1 MKNFKHPFSHEL
13 KKPKDEKGLPRFMTA
28 YMKERMKEENTHG
41 LWDNIHA
48 KRERIKRGSGEHMR
62 KPGEKGR
69 PTESDFK
76 SASEE
81 TDMRPI
87 KKPHETSKHRKT
99 SETPEPQSINPN
111 DPDSRLDGTDSLV
124 NVYKNETPGQTTA
137 KIVKRIV
144 KEALGIYEADYH
156 GKEVSLNKPTK
167 GDVKKSKV
175 YVRDPST
182 GNIKKVNFG
191 DPNMTIKKHIPAR
204 RKSFRARHH
213 CETPGPKTKA
223 RYWSC
228 RAW

>member
-1 MKNFKHPFSHEL
+1 MNELVKLILEKH
-13 KKPKDEKGLPRFMTA
+13 KR
-28 YMKERMKEENTHG
+28 G

-48 KRERIKRGSGEHMR
+48 KQKRIERGSGEHMR

-124 NVYKNETPGQTTA
+124 NVYKNETPGQ
-137 KIVKRIV
+137 
-144 KEALGIYEADYH
+144 
-156 GKEVSLNKPTK
+156 K
-167 GDVKKSKV
+167 GDCQFESDKKFRQVIRSSIG
-175 YVRDPST
+175 PFLH
-182 GNIKKVNFG
+182 NI
-191 DPNMTIKKHIPAR
+191 R
-204 RKSFRARHH
+204 L
-213 CETPGPKTKA
+213 
-223 RYWSC
+223 
-228 RAW
+228 